1 MNETWFKDNW
11 RPLAAYTYIF
21 ICICDFIIFPVG
33 NMLVCYYLHTPY
45 VVWVP
50 LTLQGGAFL
59 HLSFGAILGAG
70 AYTQGLSQIE
80 MIKNMPDYSQMNY
93 GSQYNAYGQP
103 PYNSDMNPPISSPMP
118 PLNPP
123 INPATVLQAP
133 RRGIPKG

>member
-80 MIKNMPDYSQMNY
+80 MIKNMPDYSQMKTLNTTITY
-93 GSQYNAYGQP
+93 TGRDVREKAIKF
-103 PYNSDMNPPISSPMP
+103 MISEFKRCQTGVSSTVKINGDGTFYE
-118 PLNPP
+118 PL
-123 INPATVLQAP
+123 
-133 RRGIPKG
+133 